1 MIFKLLWL
9 LHNIWLQ
16 FFIYST
22 IKLLSPQNSLF
33 KICFNYPALQASYV
47 FEKGVKGLLTKQTD
61 ANWKGLY
68 IERCFWNI
76 FLKMIKTFISLP
88 GNKCYFNCFITQ
100 YFLACSLAILMY
112 FLLDPRIKAIFTS
125 TFIGA
130 MQVSNTSFLFF
141 SPMPQWE
148 HCISKSASLKQKT

>member
-22 IKLLSPQNSLF
+22 IKLLSSQNSLLE
-33 KICFNYPALQASYV
+33 ICFNYPALQASYG
-47 FEKGVKGLLTKQTD
+47 FEKGVKGSLMKQTD

-68 IERCFWNI
+68 TERCFWNN
-76 FLKMIKTFISLP
+76 FLKMIKTFLSLP
-88 GNKCYFNCFITQ
+88 ANKCYFNCFITQ
-100 YFLACSLAILMY
+100 YFLGCSLAIFI
-112 FLLDPRIKAIFTS
+112 FLLDSRIKVIFTS

-130 MQVSNTSFLFF
+130 MQVSNMSFSFF
-141 SPMPQWE
+141 LPMPQWE
-148 HCISKSASLKQKT
+148 HCIWKTASLKQKT